1 VKYFKR
7 KHNFDRFRK
16 ELKDLIHHTLQTHF
30 STTEAPSQVTSNNPD
45 PTKASD
51 LERIQA
57 DTIE

>member
-30 STTEAPSQVTSNNPD
+30 STAEAPSQVTNNNSD